1 MMYKHGEEYGDGV
14 LWAEEGHGSRSFLL
28 GGRVPLA
35 LLEKQIPPIIV
46 YVTVQGL
53 IFINFF
59 YQHCYFTV
67 CFKQRA
73 QK

>member
-53 IFINFF
+53 IFFF

>member
-53 IFINFF
+53 I
-59 YQHCYFTV
+59 YFLPTLFH

-73 QK
+73 RK